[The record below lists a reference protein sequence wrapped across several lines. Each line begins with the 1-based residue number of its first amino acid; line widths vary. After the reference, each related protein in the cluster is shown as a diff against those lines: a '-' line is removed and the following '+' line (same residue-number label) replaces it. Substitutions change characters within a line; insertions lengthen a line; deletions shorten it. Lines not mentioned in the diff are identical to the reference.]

1 MWVCYCDGLTFGSAT
16 MLSVSVNHWKDSLKK
31 NGQVHAFWAFLDMFL
46 VTVDI
51 LENDPNGTAE
61 CVTVH
66 FICGFGCCWITM
78 WTGYIVFFRP
88 VSKKERRGF
97 SITSAVPRGQKQL
110 ATVVCP
116 LKLKSTTFS
125 ILKMHLKCTFSDKV
139 GLAVHETGLLTTVST
154 YGTELLKFK

>member
-1 MWVCYCDGLTFGSAT
+1 MNWIYCVF
-16 MLSVSVNHWKDSLKK
+16 
-31 NGQVHAFWAFLDMFL
+31 Q
-46 VTVDI
+46 
-51 LENDPNGTAE
+51 
-61 CVTVH
+61 
-66 FICGFGCCWITM
+66 
-78 WTGYIVFFRP
+78 TGVE
-88 VSKKERRGF
+88 ERKTGF

-116 LKLKSTTFS
+116 LKVKSTTFS